1 MVSERPVWVKAAIQP
16 GRTSAFCPEAVI
28 RLELVRATATDPKR
42 PPAKHSADRRLRLS
56 MKKPD
61 ISLLGLG
68 IALLAYPSILT
79 GQENAPGIVVDSFQL
94 ELLFDGGFFLEGP
107 VYGPDGKIYFSDITF
122 TETSGMQ
129 AGHIWRYDPTSKSAT
144 IFRSPSGMANGMIFD
159 LDGNLLV
166 AQGADFGGRTV
177 IRTDMSSGKSTIIA
191 GLFNNRSFNAP
202 NDLAIDEAG
211 RIYFTDPRYVG
222 HEPVEQPVMGVYR
235 IDTDGSISLVIDD
248 AGTPNGIAI
257 SPDQQTLY
265 VASLDN
271 PAYALNALLAYDLA
285 NDGSVSGR
293 KVLIDFGPELGPDG
307 MAIDVDGNIYLARPS
322 REPGIYVYSP
332 EGQFQA
338 YIPTPE
344 SPTNVA
350 FGRGPL
356 GRTLYITAQE
366 KLYKIAVNKTGY
378 HPAKR

>member
-1 MVSERPVWVKAAIQP
+1 M
-16 GRTSAFCPEAVI
+16 T
-28 RLELVRATATDPKR
+28 TTDPKR
-42 PPAKHSADRRLRLS
+42 PLAIHSADRRLRLS
-56 MKKPD
+56 MKKPGV
-61 ISLLGLG
+61 SLLVVG
-68 IALLAYPSILT
+68 IALLAHPSILS
-79 GQENAPGIVVDSFQL
+79 GQDYAAGIVADGIQL

-107 VYGPDGKIYFSDITF
+107 AYGPDGKIYFSDITF

-129 AGHIWRYDPTSKSAT
+129 AGHIWRYDPTSKRAA

-159 LDGNLLV
+159 LDGNMLV
-166 AQGADFGGRTV
+166 AQGADFGGRAV

-202 NDLAIDEAG
+202 NDLVIDETG
-211 RIYFTDPRYVG
+211 RIYFTDPRYAG

-338 YIPTPE
+338 YISTPE
-344 SPTNVA
+344 SPSNVA

-366 KLYKIAVNKTGY
+366 KLYKIAVNRTGY